1 LQNSDVLIPDGIGIV
16 WAIRFLTGQRIQ
28 RIPGADLHEH
38 ILKIANEQN
47 ELQTFTTYKTS
58 PL

>member
-1 LQNSDVLIPDGIGIV
+1 LIPDGIGIV